1 MDPESG
7 KLKKELPFKLE
18 DILMGRKKEDSY
30 SFFNTFCKKN
40 GKDFHLVQEAKDRKE
55 NDTYVELER

>member
-30 SFFNTFCKKN
+30 SFFYTFCKKN
-40 GKDFHLVQEAKDRKE
+40 GKEFHLVREAEDRKE
-55 NDTYVELER
+55 NDTYVESER